1 MATKISSALG
11 GGLVGACILTLLHEG
26 LKKVDHTTSST
37 EALGMNAL
45 SKILKGFNDAT
56 PAKGQELFDLTPAGE
71 ILSNTLY
78 FSIAGVGSKKN
89 IMLRSAL
96 LGLTAGLGT
105 LVLPQ
110 YLGVDEDG
118 RSNKQK
124 ILTVSRYLLGSL
136 LTAAAIRSIEKTAKK
151 NKNGAVTT
159 GEKILNHA

>member
-26 LKKVDHTTSST
+26 IKKLDHDTSSS

-45 SKILKGFNDAT
+45 SKILKGFKDAA
-56 PAKGQELFDLTPAGE
+56 PAKQQELFDLTPAGE
-71 ILSNTLY
+71 ILTNAIY

-89 IMLRSAL
+89 IVLRSAL
-96 LGLTAGLGT
+96 LGLTAGLGA
-105 LVLPQ
+105 LVLPH

-136 LTAAAIRSIEKTAKK
+136 LTGAAIHSIEKTVKK
-151 NKNGAVTT
+151 NGKALTH
-159 GEKILNHA
+159 EKIIDLAL